1 MSAAVDS
8 HAVYRLIEVKGMDY
22 SVIILD
28 KLYTL
33 VMANVMPVGQSES
46 FGKLILCGG
55 GRGDKDFFG
64 YFERISLICV
74 K

>member
-8 HAVYRLIEVKGMDY
+8 HAVYRLIEVKGVDY

-33 VMANVMPVGQSES
+33 VMANVIVGLPVGQSES
-46 FGKLILCGG
+46 FGKLILYGG

-64 YFERISLICV
+64 IF
-74 K
+74 